1 MFKLKHPQ
9 LHLLQQYDFIVVNWP
24 ASSPDISSTENIWH
38 IMKWQK
44 DPGLLNSRKLI
55 TDKNGITRRQLLLH
69 VYNNFVFKLK
79 GIIKLHRPNCKLLLD
94 RVSCCAVL
102 SCATGEVHAC
112 MPEAAVA
119 VLLSGSHGLDVSETH
134 WGNFFHFGPNL
145 QLHLLVFHVQGL
157 RS

>member
-1 MFKLKHPQ
+1 
-9 LHLLQQYDFIVVNWP
+9 
-24 ASSPDISSTENIWH
+24 
-38 IMKWQK
+38 MKWQK

-134 WGNFFHFGPNL
+134 
-145 QLHLLVFHVQGL
+145 
-157 RS
+157 

>member
-1 MFKLKHPQ
+1 MAKRSRTVE
-9 LHLLQQYDFIVVNWP
+9 QQETY
-24 ASSPDISSTENIWH
+24 
-38 IMKWQK
+38 
-44 DPGLLNSRKLI
+44 
-55 TDKNGITRRQLLLH
+55 KNGITRRQLLLH

-134 WGNFFHFGPNL
+134 
-145 QLHLLVFHVQGL
+145 
-157 RS
+157 